1 MTGQI
6 LTHHNVRTIM
16 ENAYPTHLHHH
27 DHLEELI
34 LSNQIGGG
42 FRDTLSSIHT
52 STENVTAAIDRV
64 GLAAVTETARTGS
77 TNLGATER
85 NGGEIRAS
93 VERNAGEIT
102 AHMDRNQ
109 IALLGEICDVRKEAS
124 DNKADI
130 MLDACKNTHALT
142 LQAAQNAA
150 DASRQLAECCCEMKE
165 LVRSENTATREL
177 MAANEQTRLRDALSA
192 ANQSLL
198 LLRVGG
204 GDNLGG

>member
-1 MTGQI
+1 
-6 LTHHNVRTIM
+6 M

-27 DHLEELI
+27 DHLEDLI

-52 STENVTAAIDRV
+52 NTANVTAAVDRA
-64 GLAAVTETARTGS
+64 GLAAVTETARNGAA
-77 TNLGATER
+77 NLAAVER
-85 NGGEIRAS
+85 NGGETRTS
-93 VERNAGEIT
+93 VERNAGEIN
-102 AHMDRNQ
+102 AHMDRVQ
-109 IALLGEICDVRKEAS
+109 IALLGELCDIRKEAS

-165 LVRSENTATREL
+165 LVRAENTATREQI
-177 MAANEQTRLRDALSA
+177 AANEQTRLRDALNA

-198 LLRVGG
+198 LLRVGN
-204 GDNLGG
+204 GDNIGG